1 MTGAPARHEYA
12 DVASL
17 VGDVASRVIELLED
31 LQATGIVPHVT
42 LTGGTVADE
51 IHREIGRIGPTSGVD
66 WGAVEF
72 WFSDERYLAADSP
85 DRNAGQARSAF
96 LDAVGARRVHA
107 MPAADGGLTLA
118 DAAASYAE
126 EVRASDTHS
135 FHLTMLGMGPDGH
148 VASIFPGHPA
158 GEVDAI
164 AVPVTDSPK
173 PPPERISLSTEALCH
188 SERVWFVI
196 SGDDKRAIAERV
208 WQGDRELPA
217 ARVSGETETV
227 WFLA

>member
-1 MTGAPARHEYA
+1 MTARHEYA
-12 DVASL
+12 DLGTLA
-17 VGDVASRVIELLED
+17 GDVASRVIELLED
-31 LQATGIVPHVT
+31 LQATGVVPHVT
-42 LTGGTVADE
+42 LTGGSVADE
-51 IHREIGRIGPTSGVD
+51 IHRELGRIGPTSGVD

-72 WFSDERYLAADSP
+72 WFSDERFVPADSP

-96 LDAVGARRVHA
+96 LDAVGARRVHEMA
-107 MPAADGGLTLA
+107 AADGDWTLA
-118 DAAASYAE
+118 EAAAAYSD
-126 EVRASDTHS
+126 EVRASDTHA

-158 GEVDAI
+158 ADLEAI

-173 PPPERISLSTEALCH
+173 PPPERISLSTDALSH

-196 SGDDKRAIAERV
+196 AGDEKRAIAERV
-208 WQGDRELPA
+208 WAEDASLPA
-217 ARVSGETETV
+217 ARVRGQAETV